1 MVVFSFLL
9 WFFFNVRTNTT
20 IQINEIPPKSPPI
33 RSPVLPGESVESVGS
48 AGCDSVDK
56 VDSDSGLELGLGT
69 LLLIDPTPGL
79 GLELLLLAASGLGFG
94 PLLSPSVE
102 SAESAGCDGVD
113 KVDSDSGLELGLGTL
128 LLIDPTPGL
137 GLELLLLAAS
147 GLGFG
152 PLLSPAFG
160 AELEQAATHASIAID
175 PFEPTNMSSDLGALE
190 LTQ

>member
-1 MVVFSFLL
+1 MLVFSFLL

-94 PLLSPSVE
+94 PLLSP
-102 SAESAGCDGVD
+102 A
-113 KVDSDSGLELGLGTL
+113 L
-128 LLIDPTPGL
+128 
-137 GLELLLLAAS
+137 
-147 GLGFG
+147 
-152 PLLSPAFG
+152 G
-160 AELEQAATHASIAID
+160 AEPEPAVTQASIAID